1 MNCSTLGFP
10 VLPYLPEFAQAHVHW
25 VSDAIKLSYLS
36 SPPSPPALNLSPH
49 QGLFQWVGFLHQV
62 AKVLELQLHHQ
73 SFQWIFRVDFLE
85 DWLIWFP
92 CCPGT
97 LKSLLWHH
105 SLKASVLRR
114 SAFFMVQLSHL
125 YMTTG
130 KTVALT
136 KRTFDGKVMSLLFNM
151 LSKFVITFHP
161 RSKRL
166 LILWLLSPSAVIL
179 EHKKRKCHY
188 FK

>member
-1 MNCSTLGFP
+1 MLKYAIFEEIPISLVLLSCCSVGRSCPTFCSLMNCSTPGFP

-25 VSDAIKLSYLS
+25 VSDAVKLSYLS

-49 QGLFQWVGFLHQV
+49 QGLFQWVGFSHQV

-92 CCPGT
+92 CCLGT

-105 SLKASVLRR
+105 SLKASVLWR

-130 KTVALT
+130 KTIALT
-136 KRTFDGKVMSLLFNM
+136 IWT
-151 LSKFVITFHP
+151 
-161 RSKRL
+161 
-166 LILWLLSPSAVIL
+166 WLAKYGIGNKL
-179 EHKKRKCHY
+179 
-188 FK
+188 